1 MRIKFLSVIVSF
13 LLISFAMSSCLGDE
27 ETIEYSPNAL
37 VQAFA
42 LDNVLGVN
50 YTFTIDQ
57 LSGRIYNQ
65 DSLPVGS
72 DTIIDKILIKT
83 LNTAGFV
90 TIRNAADTNDSIF
103 STADSVNLVNTM
115 EILPDGAPGK
125 PFKFKVWAPDGEHTK
140 EYSLSVRVHQQ
151 QPDSLNWGRGPV
163 DTGILNIKGKQKS
176 IIFNEKIFIYTA
188 NTTFVHY
195 ATPSNGKFGGWIS
208 SIVNGLPSTD
218 ITSIVNFNSTLYA
231 TILGSNKVFSST
243 DGINWVEAPAFGEN
257 TVALIAPIGNVLTGI
272 KTFGNEDKFCTTTD
286 GSTWTEE
293 SVVPQNF
300 PRNNMSVTSFNNI
313 TGVPNIMVVG
323 NIPEENKT
331 ANDTATVA
339 WGYMIGQEW
348 VPLTSE
354 SSPCPLLTDP
364 SILYYGDDFYIFGKD
379 FKTFYKSRSGLVW
392 NEVTSKFMFPITHD
406 VLTPDE
412 KIEHY
417 YGFRNEPSL
426 YSMAVDDENFIWIT
440 RSPDDG
446 LGISVAETWR
456 GRLNRLGFAR
466 Q

>member
-1 MRIKFLSVIVSF
+1 
-13 LLISFAMSSCLGDE
+13 MSSCLGDE
-27 ETIEYSPNAL
+27 DPIEYSPNAL

-50 YTFTIDQ
+50 YAFTIDQ

-72 DTIIDKILIKT
+72 DTIINKILITT
-83 LNTAGFV
+83 LTTPGYAFAIDAAG
-90 TIRNAADTNDSIF
+90 NDSAFNI
-103 STADSVNLVNTM
+103 ADSINLVNTM
-115 EILPDGAPGK
+115 EILPNGEPGK
-125 PFKFKVWAPDGEHTK
+125 PFRFRVHAPDWIHTK
-140 EYSLSVRVHQQ
+140 EYSVSVRVHQQ
-151 QPDSLNWGRGPV
+151 QPDSLNWGKGPV
-163 DTGILNIKGKQKS
+163 DTGILTIKGKQKS

-188 NTTFVHY
+188 SSTYVHY
-195 ATPSNGKFGGWIS
+195 ATPSNGQFIEGGWDFS
-208 SIVNGLPSTD
+208 TVNGLPSTE
-218 ITSIVNFNSTLYA
+218 ITSIVNFNNALYA
-231 TILGSNKVFSST
+231 TISGSTKVYSST
-243 DGINWVEAPAFGEN
+243 DGINWGEAPAFGEN
-257 TVALIAPIGNVLTGI
+257 TVALIAPIGNILTGI

-286 GSTWTEE
+286 GSTWIEE
-293 SVVPQNF
+293 GTVPQNF
-300 PRNNMSVTSFNNI
+300 PRNDMSVTSFNNI

-331 ANDTATVA
+331 ANDTATVV
-339 WGYMIGQEW
+339 WGYMTGQEW

-392 NEVTSKFMFPITHD
+392 NEVTSKFMFP
-406 VLTPDE
+406 LTFIKMVSDE
-412 KIEHY
+412 EGIPQTEYY
-417 YGFRNEPSL
+417 YGFRDEPSL
-426 YSMAVDDENFIWIT
+426 YSMVVDKENFIWIT

-446 LGISVAETWR
+446 LEMSFAQTWR